1 MDAVTAT
8 AEMNAAEFL
17 ALGLRP
23 EGIVHQELI
32 EGELVVN
39 EPSRSHNDSQFEIAV
54 GLKLWTRGA
63 PERGWVGLPLDV
75 RLDDRNVY
83 EPDIVWYRHGRVPGR
98 SEPPP
103 YPMPDLAVEVR
114 SPSTWRFDIGAKK
127 ANYERYGL
135 AELWLVDTAAD
146 AVLVFRRSKPEAPR
160 FDVSLE
166 LTTDETLTSPLLPGF
181 LLPVSEIFAPET

>member
-8 AEMNAAEFL
+8 VEMTAAQFL

-23 EGIVHQELI
+23 EGIVHQELV

-39 EPSRSHNDSQFEIAV
+39 EPSRLHNDSQFDVAFA
-54 GLKLWTRGA
+54 LKDWTRGA
-63 PERGWVGLPLDV
+63 PKRGWAGLPLDV

-83 EPDIVWYRHGRVPGR
+83 APDIVWYRKGRVPGR

-146 AVLVFRRSKPEAPR
+146 VVLVFRRSEPDAPS

-166 LTTDETLTSPLLPGF
+166 LMTEETLTSPLLPGF
-181 LLPVSEIFAPET
+181 SLPVSEIFAPES